1 LVKCRVG
8 YPRSFTASEAQMS
21 TLDLRP
27 LSIGEL
33 LDGTFSLYRR
43 KFVLFVGIAAIPHL
57 LVLAVKLAQTAVMP
71 VVGRVATQPPAAEL
85 QAASR
90 VLDAGSPIAFGA
102 FALLGVVIYLVAILF
117 SQGGTVFAVSELYLG
132 RATTIGQSFSRARS
146 ELGTLFGVLFLNGLV
161 TIVSFLLLIIPGIY
175 MMCRLSVA
183 VPAALLENLG
193 PRASL
198 ERSFALTK
206 GNAGRA
212 FLIFLLYAVI
222 LYAAVALFAVPFV
235 FGSASAQ
242 NDPVMLRMWTA
253 LSEVGSFV
261 AEVLITPILTIG
273 MAIFYFDLRV
283 RKEAFDL
290 QMMMNPQSTG
300 IPAPRSATGLLS

>member
-1 LVKCRVG
+1 
-8 YPRSFTASEAQMS
+8 MS

-33 LDGTFSLYRR
+33 LDRTFSLYRR
-43 KFVLFVGIAAIPHL
+43 NFLLFAGIAAIPHL
-57 LVLAVKLAQTAVMP
+57 LVLAIKLAQVVVMP
-71 VVGRVATQPPAAEL
+71 VAGKVATQLPTPEL
-85 QAASR
+85 QASSGGI
-90 VLDAGSPIAFGA
+90 LTGNPIAYGVL
-102 FALLGVVIYLVAILF
+102 ALLGVVIAAVAVLF

-132 RATTIGQSFSRARS
+132 RQTTIGQSLSRAKS
-146 ELGTLFGVLFLNGLV
+146 EVGTLFGVLFLNGLV
-161 TIVSFLLLIIPGIY
+161 IIVSFLLLIIPGIY
-175 MMCRLSVA
+175 MMCRLCVA

-206 GNAGRA
+206 DNAGRS
-212 FLIFLLYAVI
+212 FLIYLLYFVI
-222 LYAAVALFAVPFV
+222 LYAAVLLFAIPFTIAV
-235 FGSASAQ
+235 GVYR
-242 NDPVMLRMWTA
+242 NDPLALRTWMA
-253 LSEVGSFV
+253 LSEVGTFA

-290 QMMMNPQSTG
+290 QMMMNPQAVG
-300 IPAPRSATGLLS
+300 VPAPRSATGLLS

>member
-1 LVKCRVG
+1 
-8 YPRSFTASEAQMS
+8 MS

-33 LDGTFSLYRR
+33 LDRTFSLYRR
-43 KFVLFVGIAAIPHL
+43 NFLLFAGIAAIPHL
-57 LVLAVKLAQTAVMP
+57 LVLAVKLAQVAVMP
-71 VVGRVATQPPAAEL
+71 VVGKVATQPPAAEL
-85 QAASR
+85 QAAIGT
-90 VLDAGSPIAFGA
+90 LAPGNPIAFAA

-132 RATTIGQSFSRARS
+132 RATSIGQSLSRAKS

-161 TIVSFLLLIIPGIY
+161 MILGLLLLIIPGFY
-175 MMCRLSVA
+175 MMCRLCVA

-193 PRASL
+193 PRDSL

-206 GNAGRA
+206 DNAGRA
-212 FLIFLLYAVI
+212 FLIYLLYFVI
-222 LYAAVALFAVPFV
+222 LYAAVILFAIPFGV
-235 FGSASAQ
+235 GVGVSQ
-242 NDPVMLRMWTA
+242 NDPVMLRTWTA
-253 LSEVGSFV
+253 LSEVGTFA

-290 QMMMNPQSTG
+290 QLMMNPLAG
-300 IPAPRSATGLLS
+300 GVPAPRSATSLLS